1 MKLLVTVAHP
11 DDEAFGCGSVLAHAQ
26 RRGVESVVV
35 CATRGELGEP
45 SPGLCLTPPSPEQLG
60 AIREAELRQATALL
74 GVARVEV
81 LGWTDSGMDG
91 DAPAGSLC
99 AADPAEV
106 EAAIARVLEAE
117 RPDVVVTLDASDGHR
132 DHAVVRDATL
142 AAVEGASHPPTA
154 VYLWC
159 LPRSLMQE
167 FTGVDH
173 LGTPDD
179 DITTVV
185 ESTALLDLR
194 WQAMR
199 AHRSQVPPY
208 DAMSPELQTA
218 FLGLDRLRRVR
229 PAWTGG
235 AVEDDWVPATS

>member
-1 MKLLVTVAHP
+1 VKLLVTVAHP
-11 DDEAFGCGSVLAHAQ
+11 DDEAFGCGSVLAHA
-26 RRGVESVVV
+26 RARGLESVVA

-45 SPGLCLTPPSPEQLG
+45 SPALGDEAPSPGQLG
-60 AIREAELRQATALL
+60 AIREAELRLATALL
-74 GVARVEV
+74 GVSRVEV
-81 LGWTDSGMDG
+81 LGWTDSGVDG
-91 DAPAGSLC
+91 DAPEGSLC
-99 AADPAEV
+99 AVDRAD
-106 EAAIARVLEAE
+106 
-117 RPDVVVTLDASDGHR
+117 
-132 DHAVVRDATL
+132 
-142 AAVEGASHPPTA
+142 HPPTA

-159 LPRSLMQE
+159 LPRSLMRE

-185 ESTALLDLR
+185 DASALVDAR

-208 DAMSPELQTA
+208 AAMSPGLQAA

-229 PAWTGG
+229 PAWSGG
-235 AVEDDWVPATS
+235 AVEDDWVPATQ